1 MFSGSSTCHG
11 SSSKSVSGMF
21 IVVTVTSRSQTRFT
35 GIMCVYVLLFA
46 LYCLTCCIS
55 IHGQLEPVCL
65 SMSPLQFLYRAI
77 ISVLQ
82 ILFVLLGMYAICRCE
97 RLGVRSPADLGDIR
111 RVPLLDWMRQTGARS
126 RRHVSCMLACLLV
139 YVARVP
145 ISSSSSLDPW
155 INHMLTVQA
164 PTHLSLA

>member
-1 MFSGSSTCHG
+1 MHAAHCIQSCMCASHSLLSSLDSLSVCLSIISLSAWALIHHG

-21 IVVTVTSRSQTRFT
+21 IIVTVTSRSQTRFT

-82 ILFVLLGMYAICRCE
+82 ILVVLLDMYAICRCE
-97 RLGVRSPADLGDIR
+97 PRCPAELGRHPACALLPLHVMGLRSGR
-111 RVPLLDWMRQTGARS
+111 F
-126 RRHVSCMLACLLV
+126 LA
-139 YVARVP
+139 
-145 ISSSSSLDPW
+145 
-155 INHMLTVQA
+155 
-164 PTHLSLA
+164 